1 MVFASMSPASLPKP
15 EIPSRLDPQSRV
27 TSLTKPGDGKHRLPS
42 LPGLVIGPNKPHDDG
57 GEYSTWGDGEM
68 PITELY
74 LPVLSRF
81 LCAVE
86 MTTGLPPQ
94 PLDASPEQL
103 QRVEQQENEKK
114 TLPKG
119 VVLGPDGKP

>member
-1 MVFASMSPASLPKP
+1 
-15 EIPSRLDPQSRV
+15 
-27 TSLTKPGDGKHRLPS
+27 
-42 LPGLVIGPNKPHDDG
+42 
-57 GEYSTWGDGEM
+57 M

-103 QRVEQQENEKK
+103 QRVEQQQQQDDGKK
-114 TLPKG
+114 ALPKG

>member
-1 MVFASMSPASLPKP
+1 
-15 EIPSRLDPQSRV
+15 
-27 TSLTKPGDGKHRLPS
+27 
-42 LPGLVIGPNKPHDDG
+42 
-57 GEYSTWGDGEM
+57 M

-103 QRVEQQENEKK
+103 QRVEQQKQQQDNEKK
-114 TLPKG
+114 SLPKG

>member
-1 MVFASMSPASLPKP
+1 MHMVFTLNIAGVSP
-15 EIPSRLDPQSRV
+15 ESRNTMTVRSAEPRCKNDQRLTSSTSPQE
-27 TSLTKPGDGKHRLPS
+27 KHRLPS
-42 LPGLVIGPNKPHDDG
+42 LP
-57 GEYSTWGDGEM
+57 GEM

-94 PLDASPEQL
+94 PLDATPEQL

-114 TLPKG
+114 ALPKG